1 MGRGNAQDGK
11 ELEEERQNK
20 TNVEEEGKIRGY
32 VPANREER

>member
-20 TNVEEEGKIRGY
+20 TNVEEGKIRGY